1 MSVCQENILKIVL
14 LRRSYQMVFKMLLAK
29 QQLMSVHKQRV
40 SQVFLFTA
48 MHILN
53 DDSQAV

>member
-1 MSVCQENILKIVL
+1 LSRKYTENCTAEEKLSNGVQDVACQTTID
-14 LRRSYQMVFKMLLAK
+14 
-29 QQLMSVHKQRV
+29 V
-40 SQVFLFTA
+40 SSQAEGQSSFLFTA